1 MSPTLRPA
9 EEVRLKRTA
18 MSTRETSTS
27 RGAGASEE
35 RDAAAG
41 RRSQDVGAELPA
53 GEETLAAISRR
64 RSQRAAAPQC
74 RKRLESGEAREIPAE
89 GAAADP
95 REVFGNGTG
104 AVWTNAGS
112 GTFSGRGW
120 AGGGRG
126 DAAALDVSGG
136 VVEPHAETESA
147 PEAEGAPAALWR
159 LGAAGWELSCLVRGT
174 WTSGLSDEYG
184 G

>member
-1 MSPTLRPA
+1 S
-9 EEVRLKRTA
+9 
-18 MSTRETSTS
+18 
-27 RGAGASEE
+27 AGASEE
-35 RDAAAG
+35 PGAEAG
-41 RRSQDVGAELPA
+41 RRSEDTGGELPA

-64 RSQRAAAPQC
+64 RSQRAPAPQR

-95 REVFGNGTG
+95 GEVFGNGTG

-136 VVEPHAETESA
+136 VVEPPAETEAHRKRRERRQHFGDLVQMDGSFHA
-147 PEAEGAPAALWR
+147 WFEERGPRG
-159 LGAAGWELSCLVRGT
+159 CLMNMV
-174 WTSGLSDEYG
+174 
-184 G
+184 